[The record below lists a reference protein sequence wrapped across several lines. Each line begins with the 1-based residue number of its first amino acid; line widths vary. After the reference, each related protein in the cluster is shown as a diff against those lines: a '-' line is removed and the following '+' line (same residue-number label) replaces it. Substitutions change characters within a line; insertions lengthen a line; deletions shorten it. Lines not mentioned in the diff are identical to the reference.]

1 MHYEILGCQAADA
14 PTLVLSS
21 GLGGSARF
29 WAPQLPVLTEQY
41 RVVVYDQAGTGRSPA
56 SLAEDY
62 SIASM
67 AGELLEM
74 LDELDIQRCHFIG
87 HALGGLVGLELALQR
102 PQLLQSMVL
111 INAWSSPNPHSERC
125 FAIRKNLLRDTGP
138 AAYVQAQ
145 ALFLYP
151 ADWIAAHSAQL
162 AEDEAHALAHFPE
175 TDNLLRRIAA
185 LQAFDIE
192 DRLHQIKT
200 PTLLIANRDDMLVP
214 WQRSQHLADKLGGAR
229 LALLDYGG
237 HASSVSDVEPFN
249 RELVN
254 YLAGQTRAETP
265 TCK

>member
-1 MHYEILGCQAADA
+1 MHYEILGNQATGA

-29 WAPQLPVLTEQY
+29 WAPQLPALEEQY

-56 SLAEDY
+56 KLAEDY

-67 AGELLEM
+67 AGELLDL
-74 LDELDIQRCHFIG
+74 LDSIGVERCHFIG

-111 INAWSSPNPHSERC
+111 INAWSSPNPHSARC
-125 FAIRKNLLRDTGP
+125 FAVRKNLLRDSGP

-151 ADWIAAHSAQL
+151 ADWIAEHSAQL

-192 DRLHQIKT
+192 DRLTQIQT

-214 WQRSQHLADKLGGAR
+214 WQRSQHLADKLSAGQ
-229 LALLDYGG
+229 LLLLEYGG
-237 HASSVSDVEPFN
+237 HASSVSDVQPFN
-249 RELVN
+249 RVLLD
-254 YLAGQTRAETP
+254 YLASQV
-265 TCK
+265 

>member
-1 MHYEILGCQAADA
+1 MHYEILGNQAADA

-29 WAPQLPVLTEQY
+29 WAPQLPVLEEKY
-41 RVVVYDQAGTGRSPA
+41 RVVVYDQTGTGRSPA

-67 AGELLEM
+67 ARELLAL
-74 LDELDIQRCHFIG
+74 LDSINVQHCHFIG

-111 INAWSSPNPHSERC
+111 INAWSSPNPHSARC
-125 FAIRKNLLRDTGP
+125 FAVRKNLLRDSGP

-151 ADWIAAHSAQL
+151 ADWIAEHSTQL

-185 LQAFDIE
+185 LQAFNIE
-192 DRLHQIKT
+192 DQLTKIQT

-214 WQRSQHLADKLGGAR
+214 WQRSQHLAEKLPAGQ
-229 LALLDYGG
+229 LALLEYGG

-249 RELVN
+249 RALID
-254 YLAGQTRAETP
+254 YLASQA
-265 TCK
+265 